1 MDEKPELAIV
11 GAGPGG
17 LTCALYAARAGFET
31 VVFERGAPGGQ
42 AFVTAEIENYP
53 GSPEGSTGPALVMR
67 MKGQAEAFGARIV
80 QAEVR
85 AVEDAPYGK
94 KLLTSA
100 GEKTAEAVVIATG
113 ASYRKL
119 GVEGEEKLR
128 GRGVSYC
135 ATCDGAFFRGKR
147 VVVVGGGDTAVKEGM
162 FLTRFC
168 EEVTLVHRR
177 ERLRAEKVVA
187 DRFLAHEKT
196 SVVWNAV
203 VTRIVGGAK
212 VEGVVLKDVRTGEGR
227 ELACEGVFIF
237 IGLVPNS
244 SLVEGYVETDPAGY
258 IVTDCEM
265 RTSEEGVF
273 ACGDVRQKRLRQVVT
288 ACGDGATAA
297 FSAQIYL
304 EEKHGTSYP
313 GRE

>member
-1 MDEKPELAIV
+1 MAEKLELALV

-17 LTCALYAARAGFET
+17 LTCALYATRAGFET
-31 VVFERGAPGGQ
+31 VVFERGAVGGQ

-53 GSPEGSTGPALVMR
+53 AAAEGSTGPALAVRMR
-67 MKGQAEAFGARIV
+67 EQAEAFGARIV
-80 QAEVR
+80 GAEVR
-85 AVEDAPYGK
+85 AVGDAPQGK

-100 GEKTAEAVVIATG
+100 GEKTAEALVVATG
-113 ASYRKL
+113 ASHRRL
-119 GVEGEEKLR
+119 GVEGEEELR

-135 ATCDGAFFRGKR
+135 ATCDGAFFGGKR
-147 VVVVGGGDTAVKEGM
+147 VVVVGGGDTAVKEGL
-162 FLTRFC
+162 FLTRFG
-168 EEVTLVHRR
+168 EKVTLVHRR
-177 ERLRAEKVVA
+177 ERLRAEKVAA

-196 SVVWNAV
+196 SVEWNAV

-212 VEGVVLKDVRTGEGR
+212 VEGVVLKDVRSGEER
-227 ELACEGVFIF
+227 ELSCDGVFIF

-244 SLVEGYVETDPAGY
+244 DFVRGYVETDESGY
-258 IVTDCEM
+258 VITDCEM
-265 RTSEEGVF
+265 RTSKDGVF
-273 ACGDVRQKRLRQVVT
+273 ACGDVRKKRLRQVVT

-304 EEKHGTSYP
+304 EEKHGKSYP